1 MADIAMAFYFIK
13 REDAFMG
20 RIKSAPSKIR
30 KQADNDRKEYICS
43 CCGKAYSDLKKNFP
57 ASQSSLYAGNN
68 YHLTVCRS
76 CVDKLFNHYTETLGS
91 EEEAIKRICMK
102 FDIYFNESL
111 LEASRKISLDR
122 SRIMTYI
129 SRANLIQY
137 KGKTF
142 DNSLDES
149 SPETI
154 DDPEDLNSVEIVT
167 QKDITKW
174 GYGFE
179 PQDYHWLNDNYDKL
193 KATNVIDT
201 TTRDELVRVYCKDNL
216 LANKSIKENKVD
228 QYIKFSEA
236 AQKALDRA
244 NLTPKAED
252 ASDKAGEKPIGV
264 MIQMFEKEEP
274 IPDPLPEWKDV
285 DGIVHLITV
294 YFFGH
299 LCKMLDIKN
308 KWSKVYEEEMDRY
321 RASVP
326 ELEDTEDDEI
336 FEGLINGDLK
346 FLENSPEERG
356 DLNAI

>member
-1 MADIAMAFYFIK
+1 
-13 REDAFMG
+13 MG
-20 RIKSAPSKIR
+20 RPRSAPPKI
-30 KQADNDRKEYICS
+30 KKTVDSSRKEYICS
-43 CCGKAYSDLKKNFP
+43 CCGKAYTDLKRNFP

-68 YHLTVCRS
+68 YHLTICRS
-76 CVDKLFNHYTETLGS
+76 CLDKLCEHYTETLGS

-102 FDIYFNESL
+102 FDIYFNEDL
-111 LEASRKISLDR
+111 LEASKKISLDR
-122 SRIMTYI
+122 SRLMSYI
-129 SRANLIQY
+129 SRANLKQFQ
-137 KGKTF
+137 GKTF
-142 DNSLDES
+142 DNSLDEK

-154 DDPEDLNSVEIVT
+154 DDIEDLNSVGVVT
-167 QKDITKW
+167 KKDIIKW

-193 KATNVIDT
+193 SATNVIDT

-216 LANKSIKENKVD
+216 LANKSIRENKVD

-244 NLTPKAED
+244 SLTPKAED

-274 IPDPLPEWKDV
+274 IPEPLPEWKDV

-299 LCKMLDIKN
+299 LCKMLGIKN
-308 KWSKVYEEEMDRY
+308 QWSKIYEDEMDRY
-321 RASVP
+321 RANVP
-326 ELEDTEDDEI
+326 ELEESTDDEI
-336 FEGLINGDLK
+336 FDGLIEGNVN
-346 FLENSPEERG
+346 FLDNTPENRG